1 MLTTP
6 SRNPVSQRLKRGER
20 EKCRFWPDNV
30 VMIFFKMKQNALW
43 QLNVSGNLTE
53 PCTTS
58 WGFHQISFNVYNLQF
73 NISFSA
79 LCLLF
84 TGSNFPPNCH
94 LLQISRS
101 ICIVGFS
108 CLMTTNISK
117 VQGFPVAVCCLEL
130 SGLTVPSL
138 PVLTANKDAVT
149 RHNQD
154 KDENILKVL
163 FLH

>member
-1 MLTTP
+1 MTASCDVYSDNAMRGFMPSGETEMCTVWPQLMLTTP
-6 SRNPVSQRLKRGER
+6 SRNSVSRRLKRGER

-94 LLQISRS
+94 LLQISR
-101 ICIVGFS
+101 
-108 CLMTTNISK
+108 K
-117 VQGFPVAVCCLEL
+117 VFA
-130 SGLTVPSL
+130 
-138 PVLTANKDAVT
+138 
-149 RHNQD
+149 
-154 KDENILKVL
+154 
-163 FLH
+163 